1 MDDIFKTNQ
10 SKQVNDIFSGNRNI
24 SNTWQLKTVASSSE
38 VYQLQLQASF
48 LIRPGQTYQQQ
59 EINTLFLNSENTVS
73 NITTLDYDYNIL
85 YKESVGSTS
94 DISADTT
101 TSISVF
107 TISAS
112 NSAPTETFPSST
124 TLLLDNTHLKNNYW
138 ALLALILVI
147 GTAAGNILVC
157 LAIAWERRLQNVT
170 NYFLMSLAITDLM
183 VAVLVMPL
191 GILTLVKGYFPLGS
205 EHCLTWICLDVLF
218 CTASIMHLCT
228 ISVDRYLSLRYP
240 MRFGRN
246 KTRRRVTLKIV
257 FVWLLSIAMSLPLS
271 LMYSKNHASVL
282 VNGTCQIPDPV
293 YKLVGSIVCF
303 YIPLGV
309 MLLTYCLTVRLL
321 AQQRQNLGGT
331 NQTATPG
338 WASGWLGQTPALE
351 RRCTWRRLLKTGHNA
366 SSAVAHAHSANS
378 TDTELSTLDNHELWL
393 PESSVPETKHTTM
406 TALQQ
411 FGAEMLKLSRGL
423 ESVASSST
431 TSPTKSELSTGYLLP
446 FPHMPLQKQNSLQQ
460 YSSAHHQ
467 QLEPHNQLHHHQ
479 NVYNQLQLHT
489 ITNQQQLFTGHRLSN
504 QEHQHDLNLVDKPK
518 FIKNHEYRAITTSS
532 SNPTKPFL
540 TVLNFSQEFRTR
552 KRSLSP
558 VSGSCKY
565 IFTKK
570 RRASMAAHIPP
581 PNTPTTP
588 MPQRRNRFYSLPK
601 NTLLAR
607 QSTASLTKN
616 SSEEMLSTKTT
627 SSQNKTYH
635 SDSEVEGK
643 DSGKNNKCSTEY
655 NDSEFLQLPPICT
668 CPYFGNKPLQN
679 CLKPAEVKIIPTT
692 FRMTTTSPSDIVTT
706 STGDESS
713 LVLTNTTT
721 TSSLSPHTVPILH
734 NNHSASS
741 LTVHSTSDG
750 CYLTAPQTPKR
761 KLSISKTAS
770 IVTWDSGR
778 HRRRGSSFGGAH
790 TSLLLTP
797 TKTGSLTTST
807 STTPLRRS
815 ATLRSHKNM
824 NYSAADMTPSSSLKT
839 KSKSPHSSPCL
850 LQRNQTVRSHHSRNS
865 SVISRNSSR
874 HGRIIRLEQK
884 ATKVLGVVFFTFV
897 ILWSPFFVL
906 NLLPTVCG
914 DCEDNID
921 HWVFDVVTWLG
932 YASSM
937 VNPIFYTIFNKVFR
951 QAFKKVVL
959 SPNKIPAAIYLI
971 QPPLMQIL

>member
-1 MDDIFKTNQ
+1 MEGHFKYET
-10 SKQVNDIFSGNRNI
+10 SKEIYLIYNNSNSHQWP
-24 SNTWQLKTVASSSE
+24 SNTALDSEYTSSLHILSS
-38 VYQLQLQASF
+38 Y
-48 LIRPGQTYQQQ
+48 
-59 EINTLFLNSENTVS
+59 NNNSYFDF
-73 NITTLDYDYNIL
+73 DYDSYFKGTDSLAGAAPTLVPDANQAQ
-85 YKESVGSTS
+85 E
-94 DISADTT
+94 AHT
-101 TSISVF
+101 TSSRPDELLV
-107 TISAS
+107 
-112 NSAPTETFPSST
+112 NSHF
-124 TLLLDNTHLKNNYW
+124 NNYW

-321 AQQRQNLGGT
+321 AQQRQNLGGH
-331 NQTATPG
+331 NQTAAPG

-351 RRCTWRRLLKTGHNA
+351 RRCTWRRLLKTGHNTNA
-366 SSAVAHAHSANS
+366 TSTALHAHSANS

-393 PESSVPETKHTTM
+393 PESSVPEPTPTTM
-406 TALQQ
+406 TALHQ

-423 ESVASSST
+423 ESVVSSST
-431 TSPTKSELSTGYLLP
+431 GSPTKSELSSANMLP
-446 FPHMPLQKQNSLQQ
+446 FLHSPLQKQHSLQSEGSQPTSQ
-460 YSSAHHQ
+460 YP
-467 QLEPHNQLHHHQ
+467 PHNQAQHQLVLLPATPTPMYATLHQMKPLYHPTHPYIHQ
-479 NVYNQLQLHT
+479 PHLQQPSDFRVHNKANPLS
-489 ITNQQQLFTGHRLSN
+489 LSN
-504 QEHQHDLNLVDKPK
+504 AH
-518 FIKNHEYRAITTSS
+518 
-532 SNPTKPFL
+532 PFL
-540 TVLNFSQEFRTR
+540 PALDFTKDSKAR
-552 KRSLSP
+552 KRSLCD
-558 VSGSCKY
+558 VRGSRRRLCVY
-565 IFTKK
+565 AKK
-570 RRASMAAHIPP
+570 RRASMAACIQP

-588 MPQRRNRFYSLPK
+588 STWNRNRFYSLPQ
-601 NTLLAR
+601 NTLFGR
-607 QSTASLTKN
+607 QSSLSLHRN
-616 SSEEMLSTKTT
+616 SSEEKLANRGTANSPTKPC
-627 SSQNKTYH
+627 H
-635 SDSEVEGK
+635 SDTEMDTGEALK
-643 DSGKNNKCSTEY
+643 ICTDSG
-655 NDSEFLQLPPICT
+655 NDEGYLQFPPICT
-668 CPYFGNKPLQN
+668 CPYFGNRPLSN
-679 CLKPAEVKIIPTT
+679 CIKPAEVKIVSTT
-692 FRMTTTSPSDIVTT
+692 FKLTT
-706 STGDESS
+706 STPCDVAPTIADESNAN
-713 LVLTNTTT
+713 LTNTHT
-721 TSSLSPHTVPILH
+721 TSSLSPHTMSIL
-734 NNHSASS
+734 NSNHSSS
-741 LTVHSTSDG
+741 TLTVESSSDG
-750 CYLTAPQTPKR
+750 CFLAAPQTPKR

-778 HRRRGSSFGGAH
+778 HRRRGSSFGGAR

-797 TKTGSLTTST
+797 TKTGGLTTST
-807 STTPLRRS
+807 SATPLRRS
-815 ATLRSHKNM
+815 ATLRSHNNM
-824 NYSAADMTPSSSLKT
+824 NYAGSDAATSTGMRM

-914 DCEDNID
+914 DCEDRID

-951 QAFKKVVL
+951 QAFKKVL
-959 SPNKIPAAIYLI
+959 LCRYSGTSSSWRPHR
-971 QPPLMQIL
+971 